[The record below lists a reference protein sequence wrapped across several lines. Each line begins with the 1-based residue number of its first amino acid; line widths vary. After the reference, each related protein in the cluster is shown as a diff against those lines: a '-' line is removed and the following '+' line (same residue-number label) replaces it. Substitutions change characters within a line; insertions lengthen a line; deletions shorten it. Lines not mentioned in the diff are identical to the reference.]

1 MWNISSFDFPH
12 HTNKQTNIHAERVD
26 APEKGIVLIVRS
38 LFVIP
43 DVSICHCSNHAK
55 EEQGGISD
63 LVADLSWQPLIVKL

>member
-1 MWNISSFDFPH
+1 M
-12 HTNKQTNIHAERVD
+12 
-26 APEKGIVLIVRS
+26 RS

-63 LVADLSWQPLIVKL
+63 LVADLSLGNHSQVASDSVKCVCKYNICDL